1 MPALYVQLNIKH
13 PAFSQTSLHTI
24 PNCFLQKEG
33 EAAVYAPADNLTAY
47 LPAKIP
53 AIQMAYFPCGSHI
66 LQDFFHTPLPAHT
79 LPLPFSYA
87 HFLLSFSLVFLPLK
101 FHS

>member
-1 MPALYVQLNIKH
+1 MILD
-13 PAFSQTSLHTI
+13 
-24 PNCFLQKEG
+24 CFLQKEE

-53 AIQMAYFPCGSHI
+53 ALQMAYFPCGSHI
-66 LQDFFHTPLPAHT
+66 LQDFFHKPLPAHT

>member
-1 MPALYVQLNIKH
+1 M
-13 PAFSQTSLHTI
+13 I
-24 PNCFLQKEG
+24 PDCFLQKEE
-33 EAAVYAPADNLTAY
+33 EAAVYAPEGKLSAY
-47 LPAKIP
+47 LPVKIP
-53 AIQMAYFPCGSHI
+53 ALQMAYFPCGLHI

-79 LPLPFSYA
+79 LPLLFSYA